1 MIIRALLILLALLAL
16 LAIWQRGSL
25 ANAQRTAVAAE
36 SARDAMQA
44 ERDAARAERDRA
56 AQIIATERRTAAAA
70 NALAAQYEQDKAH
83 AQAAHDAVVAD
94 LRAGNQRLHQRW
106 QAAVATGELSAAANA
121 ASLADGATDDRIQS
135 AGRIVGAAAACDAQV
150 RGLQAFALL
159 CSTPVNEVAHD
170 RTAGDRPDVQRRSA
184 VPAAQLQAG
193 AR

>member
-1 MIIRALLILLALLAL
+1 MITRILIGLILALAV

-25 ANAQRTAVAAE
+25 ANAQRTAYAAE
-36 SARDAMQA
+36 VARDAMQG
-44 ERDAARAERDRA
+44 ERDTARAELA
-56 AQIIATERRTAAAA
+56 NTQAVLTTERRNAAAA
-70 NALAAQYEQDKAH
+70 NALAAQYEQDKAN

-106 QAAVATGELSAAANA
+106 QAAIATGELSAAAA
-121 ASLADGATDDRIQS
+121 TAGIADGATDDRIQS
-135 AGRIVGAAAACDAQV
+135 AGRAIGAAAACDAQV

-184 VPAAQLQAG
+184 VPATQQQAG

>member
-1 MIIRALLILLALLAL
+1 MTTRILIGLILALGL
-16 LAIWQRGSL
+16 LAIWQRGSV
-25 ANAQRTAVAAE
+25 ASAQLTAAAAE

-44 ERDAARAERDRA
+44 ERDTAQAALANTQA
-56 AQIIATERRTAAAA
+56 VLTTERRNAAAA

-106 QAAVATGELSAAANA
+106 QAAVATGELSAAAA
-121 ASLADGATDDRIQS
+121 TAGLADGATDDRIQS
-135 AGRIVGAAAACDAQV
+135 AGRAIGAAAACDAQV

-159 CSTPVNEVAHD
+159 CSTPVNEVDHD

-184 VPAAQLQAG
+184 VPAAQRQAG